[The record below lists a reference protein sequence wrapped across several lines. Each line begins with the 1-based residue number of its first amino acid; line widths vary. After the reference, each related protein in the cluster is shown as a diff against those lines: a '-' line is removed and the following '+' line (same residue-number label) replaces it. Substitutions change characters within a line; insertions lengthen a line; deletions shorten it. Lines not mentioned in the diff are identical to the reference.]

1 MSRQALTPDHL
12 FDRPWKPGRRFRRG
26 AGRTRRLTMAVLLT
40 VLCLVISGYAYIT
53 DSERVRTMAESYL
66 SDLAGGPVKVGG
78 ATLSVFEGLR
88 LDDVRLFADAN
99 DAAPDALLF
108 SAQTLLIKYD
118 PRTMLTGK
126 LAATQIVAQKPQVFL
141 AENRDAQRWNFQRLL
156 EERSKRAREPMKM
169 PKRLVLPEV
178 LLRNA
183 RVTIS
188 EMRGGEEV
196 ARGVMGIDG
205 RLVTAPDGD
214 RYTFYL

>member
-12 FDRPWKPGRRFRRG
+12 FDRPWRPGRRFGRG
-26 AGRTRRLTMAVLLT
+26 GGRTRRCIMIAVLTL
-40 VLCLVISGYAYIT
+40 LCRVISGYAFIT
-53 DSERVRTMAESYL
+53 DSDRVRAMAESYF
-66 SDLAGGPVKVGG
+66 SDLVAGPVKVGG

-88 LDDVRLFADAN
+88 LDDVRLFVDARRE
-99 DAAPDALLF
+99 APDALLF

-141 AENRDAQRWNFQRLL
+141 AEDRDGQRWNFQRLL
-156 EERSKRAREPMKM
+156 EERRKRARTPMKM
-169 PKRLVLPEV
+169 PRQLVLPEV

-188 EMRGGEEV
+188 EIRGGQEV
-196 ARGVMGIDG
+196 ARG
-205 RLVTAPDGD
+205 
-214 RYTFYL
+214 